1 MSKEIFLKPGDVL
14 MKAYSTDLRTRILSF
29 LRAGHSIRKTAQHF
43 LVSPDCVFRLKKRYE
58 QTQSILPKQQ
68 GGYMKPKIDTEGEAF
83 LHQKLAQNNSCT
95 LVDLCE
101 IYHQERGVSVKKS
114 AMHRTLK
121 RLGITFKKKAFMTRH
136 KTANGFKN

>member
-1 MSKEIFLKPGDVL
+1 
-14 MKAYSTDLRTRILSF
+14 MKSYSIDLRTRILFF
-29 LRAGHSIRKTAQHF
+29 LNNGHSIRETAQHF
-43 LVSPDCVFRLKKRYE
+43 LVSPDCVFRLKKQYE

-68 GGYMKPKIDTEGEAF
+68 GGSMKPKIDKDGEAF

-121 RLGITFKKKAFMTRH
+121 RMGITFKKKAFVTLYN
-136 KTANGFKN
+136 TANGFKN